1 MTRRLQIMPEVLP
14 APSRASSSSD
24 VRGRTVAH
32 MQRLLA
38 ATAAI
43 PLAACTKEDTQG
55 TQTVTIPA
63 ATASASATA
72 QATVEGSLLPP
83 PSATATATAVATAP
97 HDMGYAV
104 VDPMPA
110 PARCMG
116 LAAASKSSAA
126 FKRDGGGVLLE
137 ISVTLPSSGA
147 QWAGAQFDTS
157 NKPSPW
163 SGTLVSS
170 NVVAHT
176 AVMKIKPSTGVT
188 GLGVSLPISCS
199 AGTGSIAIT
208 ASFGDPSPT
217 TTTKVTL
224 TTHDY

>member
-1 MTRRLQIMPEVLP
+1 MPEVLP
-14 APSRASSSSD
+14 APTRASSSD

-38 ATAAI
+38 GAAAI

-55 TQTVTIPA
+55 TQTVTIPVA
-63 ATASASATA
+63 SASASATA
-72 QATVEGSLLPP
+72 PATIEGSLLPP

-116 LAAASKSSAA
+116 LAAASKSSAS
-126 FKRDGGGVLLE
+126 FKRDGAGVLLE
-137 ISVTLPSSGA
+137 IAVTLPTTGP

-170 NVVAHT
+170 NIVAHT
-176 AVMKIKPSTGVT
+176 AVVKIKPSPNTT
-188 GLGVSLPISCS
+188 NLGVSLPISCS
-199 AGTGSIAIT
+199 AGTGSISIT
-208 ASFGDPSPT
+208 AMFTDTAPT
-217 TTTKVTL
+217 TSTKVTL
-224 TTHDY
+224 NTHDY